1 MVQKQTQEPPSPPD
15 MSWKSMT
22 IQWGTRAPIH
32 PQGGLTIGAV
42 NVGAY
47 GEIPDYWDDRSRMPR
62 GAFTPPGSVGAPIG
76 GYYLRHKSDF
86 WADNAPEL
94 YEEAISRRWSS
105 AVHIPWEECRGLPD
119 DVELAVCQV
128 ATELSQEASIEVEVV
143 SSWLQMMSYG
153 YHEVK
158 LFLATE
164 NFDAGRHFEAFRK
177 RALVNGGGLGLESPG
192 QVNRMLLESR
202 AGWTE
207 TSLLLHILR
216 GTFTRTLYRY
226 LAAYG
231 PTRVEMLLG
240 RRALQDIS
248 RHIAYA
254 MQHLRYAVTHIR
266 GLDRNLQLGLTQA
279 EAIVE
284 RDDKDPVLWEALAC
298 AFGGGVRQMDAGM
311 QIVARLRRDYVRDY
325 LRCLHWTGIDR
336 RETLAPNYAALLEG
350 G

>member
-1 MVQKQTQEPPSPPD
+1 

-42 NVGAY
+42 NIGAY

-105 AVHIPWEECRGLPD
+105 AVHIPWEESRGLPD
-119 DVELAVCQV
+119 DVELAVCQI
-128 ATELSQEASIEVEVV
+128 ATELSQQASIEVEVV

-226 LAAYG
+226 LAAHG
-231 PTRVEMLLG
+231 PTPVERLLG

-254 MQHLRYAVTHIR
+254 MQHLRYAVTHIP
-266 GLDRNLQLGLTQA
+266 GLERNLQLGLTQA

-284 RDDKDPVLWEALAC
+284 RDDNDPVLWEALAC

-325 LRCLHWTGIDR
+325 LCCLHWSGIDR
-336 RETLAPNYAALLEG
+336 RQTLAPNFVALLEG